1 MKWILK
7 RCLLA
12 APAIIFYSL
21 FSFNVCL
28 VTGCNSSDS
37 TGPNNNPRKV
47 TPLQLSVQSST
58 DSTGPKVILHTSGKI
73 PAGST
78 LVLSCTS
85 PDCNLSFS
93 TDSTGGHGGVRIVNL
108 GTITK
113 DIPENTEFELKVI
126 AKGDPAMVK

>member
-28 VTGCNSSDS
+28 ITGCGSGP
-37 TGPNNNPRKV
+37 TGSGSPGKKSPV
-47 TPLQLSVQSST
+47 LLSATST
-58 DSTGPKVILHTSGKI
+58 DSSGPKVTIHTVGKI
-73 PAGST
+73 SAGTS
-78 LVLSCTS
+78 LVVTCKS
-85 PDCNLSFS
+85 PQDCISLS
-93 TDSTGGHGGVRIVNL
+93 TDSTGGHGGVRIISL

-113 DIPENTEFELKVI
+113 DIPENTEFELDFI
-126 AKGDPAMVK
+126 AQGDSAMVK

>member
-1 MKWILK
+1 MKWIFK

-28 VTGCNSSDS
+28 ITGCGSSDS
-37 TGPNNNPRKV
+37 TGPNNNPRRV
-47 TPLQLSVQSST
+47 SPVLLSVNST
-58 DSTGPKVILHTSGKI
+58 DSSGPKVTIRTVGKI
-73 PAGST
+73 PAGTS
-78 LVLSCTS
+78 LVVICTS
-85 PDCNLSFS
+85 PQDCISLS
-93 TDSTGGHGGVRIVNL
+93 TDSTGGHGGVRIISL

-113 DIPENTEFELKVI
+113 DIPENTEFELEII